1 MKNWFLLALAA
12 TSLVACKPALQQA
25 QLEPLN
31 TAVEHQQAVNEH
43 IRVATPTRDLHS
55 FANIQ
60 EVSTPHLHLS
70 LTVNF
75 AEQQLFGSAEY
86 ELDFHSPA
94 GQAASNE
101 LVLDTEGLLIQY
113 VEVLTRGD
121 NQWQLAQYQLGEA
134 DPVLGRALQIQ
145 LPEGAIKV
153 KVHYATSPNATGLDW
168 VEPAGTAG
176 GEQPFLYSQSQPHY
190 ARTWIPIQ
198 DTPASRFTFSAELF
212 TPEHLIA
219 LMGAANTPHPQRTGY
234 YQFTSRQPIPSY
246 LMALAVGDLEFQALN
261 ERMGIY
267 AEPSVLAAAVA
278 EFSYTT
284 DMMAATEEMFGA
296 YAWDRYDQVI
306 LPPSFPFGGME
317 NPQLAF
323 ITPTAI
329 AGDQSLVG
337 LIAHELAH
345 SWSGNLVTNATWRDI
360 WLNEGFTSY
369 VENRI
374 MERVYGK
381 ERALMERLL
390 DAQALAASLPSL
402 NDDDQVL
409 FIELG
414 QRDPDTAFTRVP
426 YIKAQ
431 QFLYFL
437 EERFGRETF
446 DTFVRK
452 YFADFSFQ
460 SVSTPEFEVY
470 LQQHLLAQNPAA
482 VSLEEVREWLHEPG
496 LPATAVLPQ
505 VDVFQRI
512 DQARRAWL
520 DGESITTTGWSIHER
535 LYFLRHLPTQLTNKQ
550 LARLDQEFNLTETK
564 NNELLSTWL
573 VITIHN
579 EYEPAQEKV
588 EQMLTRMGRLLYLM
602 PVYKAL
608 VATEEGKQRALDI
621 YQVARAGYHELT
633 RVEVEA
639 LFEE

>member
-1 MKNWFLLALAA
+1 MSHWIKLFAA
-12 TSLVACKPALQQA
+12 VLVLSACSP
-25 QLEPLN
+25 EPVSQPIEAANESFKLS
-31 TAVEHQQAVNEH
+31 EHM
-43 IRVATPTRDLHS
+43 RVATPTDDLHS
-55 FANIQ
+55 FANAN

-75 AEQQLFGSAEY
+75 EKQQLFGFAEY
-86 ELDFHSPA
+86 TLRFHNQG
-94 GQAASNE
+94 GQPKAKQ
-101 LVLDTEGLLIQY
+101 LVLDTEELLIQY
-113 VEVLTRGD
+113 VEVLAD
-121 NQWQLAQYQLGEA
+121 NDWAMTEYTLGA
-134 DPVLGRALQIQ
+134 TDPVLGTPLIIE
-145 LPEGAIKV
+145 LPSGAEKV
-153 KVHYATSPNATGLDW
+153 KVHYASSPNATGLDW

-198 DTPASRFTFSAELF
+198 DTPASRLTFTGELF
-212 TPEHLIA
+212 TPENLIG
-219 LMGAANTPHPQRTGY
+219 LMGANNTPNPKRTGY
-234 YQFTSRQPIPSY
+234 YKFESRQPIPSY

-278 EFSYTT
+278 EFGYTT
-284 DMMAATEEMFGA
+284 DMMAATEDMFGA

-374 MERVYGK
+374 MERVYGT
-381 ERALMERLL
+381 ERALMERML
-390 DAQALAASLPSL
+390 DAQALERSLPSM
-402 NDDDQVL
+402 DERYQVMY
-409 FIELG
+409 IELE

-446 DTFVRK
+446 DTFVRN
-452 YFADFSFQ
+452 YFADFSFK
-460 SVSTPEFEVY
+460 SIATPQFESY
-470 LQQHLLAQNPAA
+470 LEKHLLAKNPAV
-482 VSLEEVREWLHEPG
+482 VSAAEVHEWLHEPG
-496 LPATAVLPQ
+496 LPATASKPQ
-505 VDVFQRI
+505 VAVFDRI
-512 DQARRAWL
+512 DAEQARWL
-520 DGESITTTGWSIHER
+520 AGEALDISAWSIHER
-535 LYFLRHLPTQLTNKQ
+535 IYFLRGLPTELSEQQ
-550 LARLDQEFNLTETK
+550 LARLDKEFSLTATK
-564 NNELLSTWL
+564 NNEVLSTWL
-573 VITIHN
+573 VIAIRN
-579 EYEPAQEKV
+579 NYEPALPRV
-588 EQMLTRMGRLLYLM
+588 EQMLTSMGRLLYLL
-602 PVYKAL
+602 PVYSAL
-608 VATEEGKQRALDI
+608 VETEAGKERALEI
-621 YQVARAGYHELT
+621 YQVARAGYHQLT

-639 LFEE
+639 LLGE